1 MTPMINDWDK
11 VFSDN
16 TNVTISGILDANT
29 LRLEDENSTNIS
41 VKKLQLK
48 SVRNYINMDFE
59 LPITFNSN
67 L

>member
-29 LRLEDENSTNIS
+29 LKLEDENSTNIS

-48 SVRNYINMDFE
+48 SIRNYINMDYE
-59 LPITFNSN
+59 LPITFS
-67 L
+67 